1 MFRDILV
8 PYRVGK
14 YYLFSKRVLSFNIT
28 PVMVQGLLIDYKGRG
43 IEIKNNITINLKDFS
58 TQSQINAIKK
68 IASSIGKYDE
78 VVTSLSSSA
87 VAFKE
92 LSLPFLGR
100 DKLDMIVAYEVES
113 LLPFSV
119 DEAVVDFM
127 VTSQDLDKKI
137 STVLVAAARKED
149 IDAHYLLFEKAEI
162 SLSVITI
169 DLFALYEL
177 YFWGIYSSSSLAVA
191 SQGITSQLVSKPISL
206 NLLLPSP
213 KSFKFQNLLNFFK
226 GLFNRKPDANKEFE
240 NVVQTEL
247 KHKRVELLVDIG
259 FDVIRILYMQDGLLK
274 AMRIIPF
281 GISDV
286 AQSIS
291 KETGQSYYDV
301 ANDLISLKETEIS
314 ESILTKELKNILDEA
329 SKTLSFFEKQ
339 ENLTFVSPQ
348 KIWLSGLGC
357 NLLVFSRQ
365 ATDVFGSSVSF
376 VDVEKIVKQLSIKE
390 SSKEKLSVSSFA
402 LLSLG
407 LFTHYQQNINFL
419 KSFARKA
426 DISLLN
432 KQLITI
438 FCMTILCLGG
448 AIWKSSTVLTE
459 WEANYNVSKKQL
471 VTTISNRMN
480 IDLKSE
486 KNLKTIV
493 EKTQDAF
500 NKEKVLWFSFS
511 RKNERSILQYLQDLS
526 IHVDRSSI
534 GLEILSMHIDYDK
547 VSMIGTV
554 KSIEAVG
561 VFEEELMELT
571 SLTLVEKPRE
581 VSFSVQ
587 LKVKEG
593 SEGSI

>member
-213 KSFKFQNLLNFFK
+213 KSFKFQNLSNFFK
-226 GLFNRKPDANKEFE
+226 GFFNRKPDANKEFE

-301 ANDLISLKETEIS
+301 ANNLISLKETEIS
-314 ESILTKELKNILDEA
+314 ESILTKELKNILDEV

-448 AIWKSSTVLTE
+448 AIWKSSAVLAE

-526 IHVDRSSI
+526 IHVDRASI

>member
-28 PVMVQGLLIDYKGRG
+28 PVMVQGLLIDYKGSG
-43 IEIKNNITINLKDFS
+43 IEIKNNISINLKDFS
-58 TQSQINAIKK
+58 AQSQINAIKK

-78 VVTSLSSSA
+78 VITSLSSSA

-127 VTSQDLDKKI
+127 VTSQDIDKKI

-149 IDAHYLLFEKAEI
+149 IDAHYSLFEKAEI

-169 DLFALYEL
+169 DLFALYDL
-177 YFWGIYSSSSLAVA
+177 YFWGIYSSNVSGVT
-191 SQGITSQLVSKPISL
+191 SQGITSKAISKPIL
-206 NLLLPSP
+206 PHLFLPSP
-213 KSFKFQNLLNFFK
+213 KSFKVQNILNFFK
-226 GLFNRKPDANKEFE
+226 GIFHRKQADKKEFIATPA
-240 NVVQTEL
+240 TEL

-274 AMRIIPF
+274 AMRMIPF
-281 GISDV
+281 GISDA

-291 KETGQSYYDV
+291 KETGLSYYDV
-301 ANDLISLKETEIS
+301 ANDLISLQETEIS
-314 ESILTKELKNILDEA
+314 ESILNKELKNILDEV

-339 ENLTFVSPQ
+339 ENIIFVSPQ
-348 KIWLSGLGC
+348 KIWFSGLCC
-357 NLLVFSRQ
+357 NLLIFSRQ
-365 ATDVFGSSVSF
+365 ATDALGSCVSF
-376 VDVEKIVKQLSIKE
+376 IDIEKILKKLSIKE
-390 SSKEKLSVSSFA
+390 SSKEKLGINSFFM
-402 LLSLG
+402 LSLG
-407 LFTHYQQNINFL
+407 LFTHYEQSINFL

-432 KQLITI
+432 KQLLTI
-438 FCMTILCLGG
+438 FFITVLCIGG
-448 AIWKSSTVLTE
+448 SAWKSITVIGE

-471 VTTISNRMN
+471 ITTISQRMH

-493 EKTQDAF
+493 DKTQDAF
-500 NKEKVLWFSFS
+500 NEEKKLWFSFS

-526 IHVDRSSI
+526 IHVDRASI
-534 GLEILSMHIDYDK
+534 GLELLSMHIDYDK
-547 VSMIGTV
+547 VSMTGTV

-561 VFEEELMELT
+561 VFEEELMELK

-581 VSFSVQ
+581 VSFSIQ
-587 LKVKEG
+587 LKVKDG